1 MPQEVAIERV
11 LGPIRMC
18 CAQPGAEEG
27 PCCQAHLHGQLEA
40 RDWRESAED
49 LRLNLGCL
57 GEGIG
62 AIARK
67 GHQGL
72 VERNA
77 SQSTDMEPKV
87 PFRGCCCRSAG
98 LSAADTGFFTQKGA
112 ITIERMFILLDQDGQ
127 IERMRET

>member
-27 PCCQAHLHGQLEA
+27 PCCQAHLDGQLEA
-40 RDWRESAED
+40 RHWREPAED
-49 LRLNLGCL
+49 LRLNLGRL

-77 SQSTDMEPKV
+77 SQCTDMEPKV
-87 PFRGCCCRSAG
+87 PFRGCCCQ
-98 LSAADTGFFTQKGA
+98 SAASGEAYARFLT
-112 ITIERMFILLDQDGQ
+112 
-127 IERMRET
+127 